1 MYNYD
6 IYRLTLYKTSNFIA
20 INIYSL
26 QQVINNLHDV

>member
-1 MYNYD
+1 MIFTD
-6 IYRLTLYKTSNFIA
+6 LLLYKTSNFIA